1 MSSSNAAA
9 FPVTTVEDGPFCAA
23 TEIDSPHG
31 SMSVRTRSTGRGI
44 ETMPPVPAIALIA
57 LLRNV
62 TTFAASRNERAP
74 AT

>member
-1 MSSSNAAA
+1 MNAQ
-9 FPVTTVEDGPFCAA
+9 
-23 TEIDSPHG
+23 
-31 SMSVRTRSTGRGI
+31 TRSTGRGI